1 MKKLFIGL
9 MLATAFISCDKK
21 NPTTQ
26 FPPKKDIILT
36 KTQTEIAQN
45 NNTFSFNLLKK
56 LYTLENEQE
65 LFISP
70 FSMDAA
76 LSMLSNGAGGD
87 TFTEIAKTLG
97 YENYSAEDINET
109 YQVITKGLLSVDSST
124 KLAIANALWL
134 GQSFPVIPTFSLTL
148 ANYYNAQAD
157 NVDFSSP
164 SSLETIN
171 KWADAN
177 TNGMIPKIMEDID
190 PQTVFVLANA
200 LYFKGIWSNKFKKSN
215 TTSQIFHCLSG
226 KTKNMDFMK
235 GDIPCKYSY
244 SNELQAALCELP
256 FGNEAFA
263 LDILLPDDNVD
274 LNSLIAELDGTGWK
288 STVDRL
294 SATKE
299 YVEMPKLDLTY
310 SGEETMKQALE
321 SMGIEKAFES
331 NNADFS
337 KISAVRTFVS
347 KVIQKTRFKMDEDG
361 AEAAAVTVANGNCT
375 SAGPSPRFIVD
386 HPFVFAI
393 RETST
398 STILFLGAYR
408 GI

>member
-1 MKKLFIGL
+1 MIA
-9 MLATAFISCDKK
+9 ATFISCDKK

-26 FPPKKDIILT
+26 FPPKKDIVLT

-45 NNTFSFNLLKK
+45 NNAFSFNLLKK
-56 LYTLENEQE
+56 LYSLENGQE

-97 YENYSAEDINET
+97 YENYSANDINET
-109 YQVITKGLLSVDSST
+109 YRVITEGLLSVDNST

-134 GQSFPVIPTFSLTL
+134 GQSFPVIPTFSQTL
-148 ANYYNAQAD
+148 SNYYGAQAE

-164 SSLETIN
+164 STLQTIN
-171 KWADAN
+171 KWVDTN
-177 TNGMIPKIMEDID
+177 TNGMIPKILDKIEPETAFI
-190 PQTVFVLANA
+190 LANA
-200 LYFKGIWSNKFKKSN
+200 LYFKGIWTNKFKKSN

-235 GDIPCKYSY
+235 GDIPCRYSY

-256 FGNEAFA
+256 FGNEAFV
-263 LDILLPDDNVD
+263 LDILLPDDNVNFD
-274 LNSLIAELDGTGWK
+274 SLIAELDGTGWK

-310 SGEETMKQALE
+310 SGEETMKQALA
-321 SMGIEKAFES
+321 SMGINKAFEAD
-331 NNADFS
+331 NADFS
-337 KISAVRTFVS
+337 KISAVSTFVS

-361 AEAAAVTVANGNCT
+361 AEAAAVTVGIGNCT

-386 HPFVFAI
+386 HPFIFAI

-398 STILFLGAYR
+398 GTILFLGAYR

>member
-1 MKKLFIGL
+1 MINFTDMKKLFIGL

-45 NNTFSFNLLKK
+45 NNTLSFNLLKK

-148 ANYYNAQAD
+148 
-157 NVDFSSP
+157 
-164 SSLETIN
+164 
-171 KWADAN
+171 
-177 TNGMIPKIMEDID
+177 
-190 PQTVFVLANA
+190 
-200 LYFKGIWSNKFKKSN
+200 
-215 TTSQIFHCLSG
+215 
-226 KTKNMDFMK
+226 
-235 GDIPCKYSY
+235 
-244 SNELQAALCELP
+244 
-256 FGNEAFA
+256 
-263 LDILLPDDNVD
+263 
-274 LNSLIAELDGTGWK
+274 
-288 STVDRL
+288 
-294 SATKE
+294 
-299 YVEMPKLDLTY
+299 
-310 SGEETMKQALE
+310 
-321 SMGIEKAFES
+321 
-331 NNADFS
+331 
-337 KISAVRTFVS
+337 
-347 KVIQKTRFKMDEDG
+347 
-361 AEAAAVTVANGNCT
+361 
-375 SAGPSPRFIVD
+375 
-386 HPFVFAI
+386 
-393 RETST
+393 
-398 STILFLGAYR
+398 
-408 GI
+408 